1 MQLSYSASMP
11 VGYPGMIADTNTGSR
26 HIVSCVNPSVA
37 IPVGRCVARGTDD
50 DHVKL
55 PTTSAEVT
63 AARGIAVQDWLSE
76 ITVSDVQTYP
86 VKSAVGVMRQG
97 RIWVTVE
104 EAVNDGDDVFVR
116 FASGAGGTGLGAF
129 RKSADTATAVALPS
143 AKYVTTAAAAGLAI
157 VEINMP

>member
-1 MQLSYSASMP
+1 MQTSYAALA

-26 HIVSCVNPSVA
+26 HIVSCVNPSDA
-37 IPVGRCVARGTDD
+37 IPVGVAVARGTDD

-55 PTTSAEVT
+55 PTSAAEVT

-76 ITVSDVQTYP
+76 ITVSGVQTYP

-97 RIWVTVE
+97 RVWVQVE

-116 FASGAGGTGLGAF
+116 YATGAGGSQKGAF
-129 RKSADTATAVALPS
+129 RKSADTATAGALPT
-143 AKYVTTAAAAGLAI
+143 AKYVTTASASGLAM